1 MVFRERGV
9 RMSDRAILHS
19 DANGFYA
26 SVEMVLNPKLRGKAV
41 AVCGSIEDRHG
52 IVLAKSEKAKKAGV
66 KTGMVAW
73 QARQLCP
80 ELIIVPPHYDYYV
93 KFSKMIQKIYAR
105 YTDEIEPFGMDE
117 CWLDVTRSP
126 MKPMEIA
133 ECIRREVKEEL
144 ALTVSIGVS
153 FNKVFAK
160 LGSDMKKPD
169 AITEITREN
178 FKEKVWP
185 LPCSDMI
192 YCGRATTKKLESIG
206 VQTIGQL
213 ACLSTDIL
221 KHKLGKNGLM
231 LWNYANGLDTS
242 RVAHESYSAPA
253 KSVGHGI
260 TCTEDLNTLEEAQKV
275 IYALSQDIGAK
286 LRQMGLRAK
295 GVHLS
300 VRDNELHTV
309 GWQTLL
315 KTPTQ
320 DELDIANEAFS
331 ILFSN
336 YRWEKNVR
344 SLTVTAINLEKAE
357 EPIQLS
363 LFDTPTNEKREILTR
378 TIDEIHELYGK
389 YSLVPAL
396 ILDEKKMPRGT
407 CDELVMPGWII
418 YRAPKQ

>member
-1 MVFRERGV
+1 
-9 RMSDRAILHS
+9 MSDRAILHS

-26 SVEMVLNPKLRGKAV
+26 SVEMVLNPELRGKAV

-52 IVLAKSEKAKKAGV
+52 IVLAKSELAKKAGV

-80 ELIIVPPHYDYYV
+80 ELIVVPPHYDYYV

-117 CWLDVTRSP
+117 CWLDVTHSP

-185 LPCSDMI
+185 LPCSELL

-213 ACLSTDIL
+213 ANLSPDVL
-221 KHKLGKNGLM
+221 KHKLGKNGVM
-231 LWNYANGLDTS
+231 LWQFANGLDTS

-260 TCTEDLNTLEEAQKV
+260 TCTEDLNTLDEAQKV

-315 KTPTQ
+315 KVPTQ
-320 DELDIANEAFS
+320 DELDIAKEAFA
-331 ILFSN
+331 ILLSN

-363 LFDTPTNEKREILTR
+363 LFDTPTNEKRKLLTR

-389 YSLVPAL
+389 HSLVPAL

-407 CDELVMPGWII
+407 CDELVMPGWMHI
-418 YRAPKQ
+418 

>member
-1 MVFRERGV
+1 
-9 RMSDRAILHS
+9 MSDRAILHS

-26 SVEMVLNPKLRGKAV
+26 SVEMVLNPELRGKAV

-52 IVLAKSEKAKKAGV
+52 IVLAKSELAKRAGV

-73 QARQLCP
+73 QARQLCT
-80 ELIIVPPHYDYYV
+80 ELVVVPPHYDYYV

-105 YTDEIEPFGMDE
+105 YTDEIEPFGVDE

-192 YCGRATTKKLESIG
+192 YCGRATTQKLESIG

-213 ACLSTDIL
+213 ANLSPDVL
-221 KHKLGKNGLM
+221 KHKLGKNGVM
-231 LWNYANGLDTS
+231 LWQFANGLDTS

-260 TCTEDLNTLEEAQKV
+260 TCTDDLNTLDEAQKV
-275 IYALSQDIGAK
+275 IYALSQNIGAK

-320 DELDIANEAFS
+320 DELDIANEAFA
-331 ILFSN
+331 ILLSN

-344 SLTVTAINLEKAE
+344 SITVTAINLEKAE

-363 LFDTPTNEKREILTR
+363 LFDTPTNKKRKLLTR

-389 YSLVPAL
+389 HSLVPAL

-407 CDELVMPGWII
+407 CDELVMPGWMYI
-418 YRAPKQ
+418 